1 MIQYIKKKYYCSIK
15 INGKGNNGQS
25 INFINT
31 TPTTA
36 LALGLGLAQFSTL
49 YYDKNSWD
57 LVDLNI
63 NMFDSSEY
71 IHQFIKKLCFTE
83 TFEK

>member
-49 YYDKNSWD
+49 YYDKNS
-57 LVDLNI
+57 
-63 NMFDSSEY
+63 
-71 IHQFIKKLCFTE
+71 
-83 TFEK
+83 